1 LQTGFKKR
9 QSKSQKHLSLLC
21 TFVFQKMP
29 KQKPKNTF
37 APLYF
42 KKKLKM
48 VELKEKPTLG
58 DLQKYTQKV
67 CEENGW
73 DKASHLQTWLLFTEE
88 VGELAKAIRNRD
100 KLYQE
105 KPTKGVQANL
115 EEEFADVLS
124 YVFHLANDCNV
135 DLEKA
140 FRAKEAVNAART
152 WK

>member
-1 LQTGFKKR
+1 MIEIKK
-9 QSKSQKHLSLLC
+9 
-21 TFVFQKMP
+21 
-29 KQKPKNTF
+29 N
-37 APLYF
+37 
-42 KKKLKM
+42 
-48 VELKEKPTLG
+48 PTLG
-58 DLQKYTQKV
+58 DLQAYTKQV
-67 CEENGW
+67 CETNGW

-105 KPTKGVQANL
+105 KPAEDVQANL

-124 YVFHLANDCNV
+124 YIFHLANDCNV

-152 WK
+152 WE